1 MNAQYDPQ
9 LIASPSPFICYQ
21 FGRPPAATVITEQWP
36 TEQTRAKV
44 ERTSAIPTTSVD
56 GTFLNHITA
65 RSIHSIRS
73 AAAFSPAAALHRLS
87 HGPGAPILMI
97 RLLARETDRG
107 RPFFRGQVPCVRVI
121 PVSADFAWRLCGNER
136 MY

>member
-1 MNAQYDPQ
+1 MPNMTLSSSHRLRPLSVISLGVRQ
-9 LIASPSPFICYQ
+9 LLPSS
-21 FGRPPAATVITEQWP
+21 TEQWP

-97 RLLARETDRG
+97 RLSARETDRG
-107 RPFFRGQVPCVRVI
+107 RPFFRGQVTCVRVI